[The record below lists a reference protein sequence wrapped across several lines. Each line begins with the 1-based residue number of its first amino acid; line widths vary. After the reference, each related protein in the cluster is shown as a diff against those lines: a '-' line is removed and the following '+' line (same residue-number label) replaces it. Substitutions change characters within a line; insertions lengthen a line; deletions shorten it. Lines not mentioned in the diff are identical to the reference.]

1 MLHVKS
7 CNVKHNSES
16 AFHYFANAVNSNQ
29 STKCNR
35 KDLHA
40 ICSLQKVGYVPLH
53 TFCKLIC
60 LAYSHWAFKVILHSL
75 SARPD
80 GIYPAQIHLIGIQG
94 SADHYSIH
102 NKEVKFIY
110 EFTLWGRDLQRFC
123 LKKIYENFVETLETV
138 CNVGVCIREESVLR
152 GLTVVQQ
159 EIEKS
164 ICGVFT
170 SSINCPLTEVY
181 FYAAFIQ

>member
-1 MLHVKS
+1 MSYSTMLHVKS

-16 AFHYFANAVNSNQ
+16 AFHYFANAVNSDQ
-29 STKCNR
+29 STKINVHNK

-60 LAYSHWAFKVILHSL
+60 LAYSHWAFEVTLHSF

-80 GIYPAQIHLIGIQG
+80 GIYPVQIHLIGIYD

-102 NKEVKFIY
+102 NKEVKFI
-110 EFTLWGRDLQRFC
+110 
-123 LKKIYENFVETLETV
+123 
-138 CNVGVCIREESVLR
+138 
-152 GLTVVQQ
+152 
-159 EIEKS
+159 
-164 ICGVFT
+164 
-170 SSINCPLTEVY
+170 
-181 FYAAFIQ
+181 